1 MLSVSDRTGAPESRC
16 MNERSSRTGDIHR
29 CGCCL
34 HVIQDMLCRI
44 ALEAASTATAK
55 ATATAAHNQENPDY
69 AAAVISSAKHAC
81 AATSAA
87 TAEQKDNDE
96 PAGRA
101 TAISLVTGTAS
112 AAICC

>member
-1 MLSVSDRTGAPESRC
+1 M
-16 MNERSSRTGDIHR
+16 
-29 CGCCL
+29 
-34 HVIQDMLCRI
+34 CRI
-44 ALEAASTATAK
+44 TLEAASAATAK

-87 TAEQKDNDE
+87 TAKQKDNDE

-101 TAISLVTGTAS
+101 TAISLIAGTAP